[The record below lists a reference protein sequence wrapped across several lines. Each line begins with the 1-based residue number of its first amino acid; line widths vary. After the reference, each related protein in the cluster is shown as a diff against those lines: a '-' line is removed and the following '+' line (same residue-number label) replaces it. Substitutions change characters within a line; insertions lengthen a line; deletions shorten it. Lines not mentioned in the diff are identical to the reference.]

1 MKSETHVIGGILA
14 AAALKLPMPEAV
26 MLTLGALVPDIDQA
40 SSTLGSKCKPIGWL
54 LQHRGVTHSLLF
66 ALLCAAIYP
75 YLGLGVLS
83 HILLD
88 MCNRRGVMLL
98 WPFRRQIGVPFLD
111 VKTGGLFELLL
122 RIAMTA
128 AAIWLI
134 FPKLTERVLLGLFI

>member
-1 MKSETHVIGGILA
+1 MKSETHVIGGILV

-26 MLTLGALVPDIDQA
+26 MLTFGALLPDIDQA
-40 SSTLGSKCKPIGWL
+40 SSTLGSRCKAVSWL

-66 ALLCAAIYP
+66 AALCGAIYP

-88 MCNRRGVMLL
+88 MLNRKGVMLF
-98 WPFRRQIGVPFLD
+98 WPFRKTIGIPLLD
-111 VKTGGLFELLL
+111 IKTGGFFEWLL
-122 RIAMTA
+122 RLVMSA

-134 FPKLTERVLLGLFI
+134 FPKLTETVLLGLL